1 MAIPHSELQSLRP
14 SAILELFVLE
24 LVEGLHYATGNP
36 DNVPT
41 IFRFHSGSNM
51 NSNAEIIWQNNS
63 YQRLPIEASGFAY
76 TGRGQTPRPQLTI
89 SNLGGIT
96 RSGSV
101 IDVSGFLVIVNKTT
115 AHNDLLNAKLTRLQ
129 VLASSLDAANF
140 PLNEDGTRTNPFGTP
155 NSDELPQEIYF
166 IDRKTTENRQI
177 VQFELVG
184 QLDVEN
190 KMLPARQVTRNEFP
204 AVGTFVS

>member
-1 MAIPHSELQSLRP
+1 MAIPHSELQSLNP
-14 SAILELFVLE
+14 SSILELFVLE
-24 LVEGLHYATGNP
+24 LVEGTHYATGNP

-41 IFRFHSGSNM
+41 VFRFHAGSNM
-51 NSNAEIIWQNNS
+51 NSNAQIVWQGNS
-63 YQRLPIEASGFAY
+63 YQRLPISADGFAY

-89 SNLGGIT
+89 SNFGDIT
-96 RSGSV
+96 RGSTV
-101 IDVSGFLVIVNKTT
+101 IDVSGFLVIVNQTT
-115 AHNDLLNAKLTRLQ
+115 PHNDLLNAKLTRLQ
-129 VLASSLDAANF
+129 VLASSLDNANF
-140 PLNEDGTRTNPFGTP
+140 SSGSNPFGTP

-184 QLDVEN
+184 TLDVEN
-190 KMLPARQVTRNEFP
+190 KKLPARQVTRKDFP

>member
-1 MAIPHSELQSLRP
+1 MAIPHSELQSLSP

-41 IFRFHSGSNM
+41 TFRFHSGSNM
-51 NSNAEIIWQNNS
+51 NSNAEIVWQSNS

-76 TGRGQTPRPQLTI
+76 TGKGQTPRPQLTI

-129 VLASSLDAANF
+129 MLASSLDNANF
-140 PLNEDGTRTNPFGTP
+140 SSGSNPFGTP

-204 AVGTFVS
+204 AVGTFVT

>member
-1 MAIPHSELQSLRP
+1 MAIPHSELQSLNP

-36 DNVPT
+36 SNVPT
-41 IFRFHSGSNM
+41 TFRFHSGSNM
-51 NSNAEIIWQNNS
+51 NSNAEIVWQGDS
-63 YQRLPIEASGFAY
+63 YPRLPIDASGFAY
-76 TGRGQTPRPQLTI
+76 NGRGQTPRPQLTI
-89 SNLGGIT
+89 SNFGGIT

-101 IDVSGFLVIVNKTT
+101 IDMSGFLVIVNQTT
-115 AHNDLLNAKLTRLQ
+115 PHNDLLNAKLTRLQ
-129 VLASSLDAANF
+129 VLASSLDNANF
-140 PLNEDGTRTNPFGTP
+140 SSGSNPFGTP

-184 QLDVEN
+184 TLDVEN
-190 KMLPARQVTRNEFP
+190 KKLPARQVTRNDFP
-204 AVGTFVS
+204 AVGTFVA

>member
-1 MAIPHSELQSLRP
+1 MAIPHSELQSLNP

-36 DNVPT
+36 DSVPT
-41 IFRFHSGSNM
+41 TFRFHSGCNM
-51 NSNAEIIWQNNS
+51 NSNGEIVWQSNS
-63 YQRLPIEASGFAY
+63 YQRLPIEARGFAY
-76 TGRGQTPRPQLTI
+76 TGKGQTPRPQLTI
-89 SNLGGIT
+89 SNFGGIT

-101 IDVSGFLVIVNKTT
+101 IDVSGFLNIINQTT

-129 VLASSLDAANF
+129 VLASSLDNANF
-140 PLNEDGTRTNPFGTP
+140 SSGSNPFGTP

-166 IDRKTTENRQI
+166 IERKTIENRLV

-184 QLDVEN
+184 RLDVEN
-190 KMLPARQVTRNEFP
+190 KKLPARQVTRADFP
-204 AVGTFVS
+204 AVGTFVT

>member
-1 MAIPHSELQSLRP
+1 MAIPHSELQSLNP
-14 SAILELFVLE
+14 SSILELFVLE
-24 LVEGLHYATGNP
+24 LVEGTHYATGNP

-41 IFRFHSGSNM
+41 VFRFHAGSNM
-51 NSNAEIIWQNNS
+51 NSNAQIVWQGNS
-63 YQRLPIEASGFAY
+63 YQRLPISADGFAY

-89 SNLGGIT
+89 SNFGDIT
-96 RSGSV
+96 RGSTV
-101 IDVSGFLVIVNKTT
+101 IDVSGVLVIDNQTT
-115 AHNDLLNAKLTRLQ
+115 PHNDLLNAKLTRLQ
-129 VLASSLDAANF
+129 VLASSLDNANF
-140 PLNEDGTRTNPFGTP
+140 SSGSNPFGTP

-184 QLDVEN
+184 RLDVEN
-190 KMLPARQVTRNEFP
+190 KKLPARQVTRNEFP

>member
-1 MAIPHSELQSLRP
+1 MAIPHSELQSLNP
-14 SAILELFVLE
+14 SSILELFVLE
-24 LVEGLHYATGNP
+24 LVEGTHYATGNP

-41 IFRFHSGSNM
+41 VFRFHAGSNM
-51 NSNAEIIWQNNS
+51 NSNAQIVWQGNS
-63 YQRLPIEASGFAY
+63 YQRLPISADGFAY

-89 SNLGGIT
+89 SNFGDIT
-96 RSGSV
+96 RGSTV
-101 IDVSGFLVIVNKTT
+101 IDVSGFLVIVNQTT
-115 AHNDLLNAKLTRLQ
+115 PHNDLLNAKLTRLQ
-129 VLASSLDAANF
+129 VLASSLDNANF
-140 PLNEDGTRTNPFGTP
+140 SSGSNPFGTP

-184 QLDVEN
+184 RLDVEN
-190 KMLPARQVTRNEFP
+190 KKLPARQVTRNEFP

>member
-1 MAIPHSELQSLRP
+1 MAIPHSELQSLNP
-14 SAILELFVLE
+14 SSILELFVLE
-24 LVEGLHYATGNP
+24 LVEGTHYATGNP

-41 IFRFHSGSNM
+41 VFRFHAGSNM
-51 NSNAEIIWQNNS
+51 NSNAEIVWQGNS
-63 YQRLPIEASGFAY
+63 YQRLPISADGFAY

-89 SNLGGIT
+89 SNFGDIT
-96 RSGSV
+96 RSSTV
-101 IDVSGFLVIVNKTT
+101 IDVSGFLVIVNQTT
-115 AHNDLLNAKLTRLQ
+115 PHNDLLNAKLTRLQ
-129 VLASSLDAANF
+129 VLASSLDNANF
-140 PLNEDGTRTNPFGTP
+140 SSGSNPFGTP

-184 QLDVEN
+184 RLDVEN
-190 KMLPARQVTRNEFP
+190 KKLPARQVTRNEFP

>member
-1 MAIPHSELQSLRP
+1 MAIPHSELQSLSP

-41 IFRFHSGSNM
+41 TFRFHSGSNM
-51 NSNAEIIWQNNS
+51 NSNAEIVWQTNS

-76 TGRGQTPRPQLTI
+76 TGKGQTPRPQLTI

-129 VLASSLDAANF
+129 MLASSLDNANF
-140 PLNEDGTRTNPFGTP
+140 SSGSNPFGTP

-204 AVGTFVS
+204 AVGTFVT

>member
-1 MAIPHSELQSLRP
+1 MAIPHSELQSLNP

-36 DNVPT
+36 DSVPT
-41 IFRFHSGSNM
+41 TFRFHSGSNM
-51 NSNAEIIWQNNS
+51 NSNAEIVWQSNS

-76 TGRGQTPRPQLTI
+76 QGKGQTPRPQLTI
-89 SNLGGIT
+89 SNFGGIT

-101 IDVSGFLVIVNKTT
+101 IDVSGFLAIINQTT

-129 VLASSLDAANF
+129 VLASSLDNANF
-140 PLNEDGTRTNPFGTP
+140 SSGSNPFGTP

-184 QLDVEN
+184 RLDVEN
-190 KMLPARQVTRNEFP
+190 KKLPARQVTRNEFP

>member
-1 MAIPHSELQSLRP
+1 MAIPHSELQSLNP

-36 DNVPT
+36 SNVPT
-41 IFRFHSGSNM
+41 TFRFHSGSNM
-51 NSNAEIIWQNNS
+51 NSNAEIVWQGDS
-63 YQRLPIEASGFAY
+63 YQRLPIDASGFAY
-76 TGRGQTPRPQLTI
+76 NGRGQTPRPQLTI
-89 SNLGGIT
+89 SNFGGIT

-101 IDVSGFLVIVNKTT
+101 IDMSGFLVIVNQTT
-115 AHNDLLNAKLTRLQ
+115 PHNDLLNAKLTRLQ
-129 VLASSLDAANF
+129 VLASSLDNANF
-140 PLNEDGTRTNPFGTP
+140 SSGSNPFGTP

-184 QLDVEN
+184 TLDVDN
-190 KMLPARQVTRNEFP
+190 KKL
-204 AVGTFVS
+204 

>member
-1 MAIPHSELQSLRP
+1 MAIPHSELQSLNP
-14 SAILELFVLE
+14 SSILELFVLE
-24 LVEGLHYATGNP
+24 LVEGTHYATGNP

-41 IFRFHSGSNM
+41 VFRFHAGSNM
-51 NSNAEIIWQNNS
+51 NSNAQIVWQGNS
-63 YQRLPIEASGFAY
+63 YQRLPISADGFAY

-89 SNLGGIT
+89 SNFGDIT
-96 RSGSV
+96 RGSTV
-101 IDVSGFLVIVNKTT
+101 IDVSVFLVIVNQTT
-115 AHNDLLNAKLTRLQ
+115 PHNDLLNAKLTRLQ
-129 VLASSLDAANF
+129 VLASSLDNANF
-140 PLNEDGTRTNPFGTP
+140 SSGSNPFGTP

-184 QLDVEN
+184 RLDVEN
-190 KMLPARQVTRNEFP
+190 KKLPARQVTRNEFP

>member
-1 MAIPHSELQSLRP
+1 MAIPHSELQSLSP

-41 IFRFHSGSNM
+41 TFRFHSGSNM
-51 NSNAEIIWQNNS
+51 NSNAEIVWQSNS

-76 TGRGQTPRPQLTI
+76 TGKGQTPRPQLTI

-129 VLASSLDAANF
+129 MLASSLDNANF
-140 PLNEDGTRTNPFGTP
+140 SSGSNPFGTP

-184 QLDVEN
+184 RLDVEN
-190 KMLPARQVTRNEFP
+190 KELPARQVTRADFP
-204 AVGTFVS
+204 AVGTFVT

>member
-1 MAIPHSELQSLRP
+1 MAIPHSELQSLNP

-36 DNVPT
+36 DSVPT
-41 IFRFHSGSNM
+41 TFRFHSGCNM
-51 NSNAEIIWQNNS
+51 NSKGEIVWQGNS
-63 YQRLPIEASGFAY
+63 YQRLPIEARGFAY
-76 TGRGQTPRPQLTI
+76 TGKGQTPRPQLTI
-89 SNLGGIT
+89 SNFGGIT

-101 IDVSGFLVIVNKTT
+101 IDVSGFLKIINQTT

-129 VLASSLDAANF
+129 VLASSLDNANF
-140 PLNEDGTRTNPFGTP
+140 SSGSNPFGTP

-166 IDRKTTENRQI
+166 IERKTVENRLV

-184 QLDVEN
+184 RLDVEN
-190 KMLPARQVTRNEFP
+190 KMLPARQVTRADFP
-204 AVGTFVS
+204 AVGTFVT